1 MRRGGEG
8 RKEGMGERARE
19 RREERDLLE
28 EQPTFSQKVKT
39 RV

>member
-1 MRRGGEG
+1 MNEKGWG
-8 RKEGMGERARE
+8 RKEGMWERARA